1 MFKSVTRLSKVPAFP
16 HQSLPVSVSTFQF
29 HHFTSQSYK
38 MSKEFLCILPDKP
51 GVHAKRMEVR
61 PSHLEGVKPHVA
73 SGAIVAGG
81 AMLNAHPAEGETPS
95 FKGSMMMVVAE
106 SAEKALELL
115 KKDIYTVSGVWDL
128 ENAQIIPVCLLGLG
142 LGLGLWMLADV
153 LFSINLLCGRLC
165 RWDLGLSFASMS
177 TRIHGFDIN

>member
-1 MFKSVTRLSKVPAFP
+1 MFKSVTRLKVPAFP
-16 HQSLPVSVSTFQF
+16 HQSLISTFQF

-81 AMLNAHPAEGETPS
+81 
-95 FKGSMMMVVAE
+95 
-106 SAEKALELL
+106 EL
-115 KKDIYTVSGVWDL
+115 
-128 ENAQIIPVCLLGLG
+128 
-142 LGLGLWMLADV
+142 
-153 LFSINLLCGRLC
+153 
-165 RWDLGLSFASMS
+165 
-177 TRIHGFDIN
+177 